1 MFIFDPFRIAHFIF
15 RGVII
20 LTKQDPGTAS
30 CSSPVQL
37 LINIVPAKHE
47 NTVLLVHNPYED
59 ALTIDT
65 PQVEVYIYSKTK
77 YTIVEVYI
85 YDYLCIQYIQSNF
98 SSWHTCKHQLFI
110 HEPGHQKNVAAP
122 PWFTKGL
129 LAESSRRSA
138 SREGSRDA
146 RPTESHWQG
155 RPAVTEEKT
164 MGYTRKKNN
173 VPTGEYHHNS
183 F

>member
-1 MFIFDPFRIAHFIF
+1 MILLYYIILYYIILLFEYMFIFDPFRIAHFIF

-20 LTKQDPGTAS
+20 LTKQDPGTAN

-98 SSWHTCKHQLFI
+98 SSWHTCKHQFFI
-110 HEPGHQKNVAAP
+110 HEPGHQK
-122 PWFTKGL
+122 T
-129 LAESSRRSA
+129 
-138 SREGSRDA
+138 
-146 RPTESHWQG
+146 
-155 RPAVTEEKT
+155 
-164 MGYTRKKNN
+164 
-173 VPTGEYHHNS
+173 
-183 F
+183 